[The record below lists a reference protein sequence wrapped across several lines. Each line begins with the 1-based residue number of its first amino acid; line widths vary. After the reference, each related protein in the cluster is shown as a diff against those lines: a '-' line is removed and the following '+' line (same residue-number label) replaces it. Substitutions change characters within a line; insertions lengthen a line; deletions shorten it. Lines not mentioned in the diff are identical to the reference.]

1 MSASLLT
8 TKLYFPPVRPNLV
21 SRPQLVERLNAG
33 LKGPLTLVSAP
44 AGFGKTSLISEWHT
58 QVGSKASAAWLSLD
72 EGDNEPIRFWSYLIS
87 ALETLRHNAFDTT
100 RGLLQSPQTFPP
112 ETIISSI
119 LRELESFPDDHTLV
133 LDDLHVITSPVIQQ
147 TLVLLIDHL
156 PPKLHLV
163 ILTRADPLLPL
174 ARLRARNQ
182 LTELRA
188 ADLRFT
194 LDEVKAFLSQ
204 TMGLV
209 LSPEQIASLEARTEG
224 WIAGL
229 QLAALSMQGRGDV
242 GDFVASFTG
251 SHHYVVDYLVEE
263 VLSLQSEKTRNFLL
277 KTSILERMN
286 APLCNT
292 LTGESDGQ
300 LMLEK
305 LEQANLFVV
314 GLDNERQWYR
324 YHQLFADVLQIR
336 LRQSNPECLNEL
348 HGCAAMWLE
357 KNNYLPEALQHALA
371 GGDKERAVRLAE
383 QKDSQMLARG
393 ELVALLGFLE
403 ALRELVHE
411 RPQLCIDKA
420 WALML
425 TGQIEEV
432 DLLLER
438 AERLISDRTPDEMG
452 QHIRGNIA
460 AIRCYMASRSG
471 DGRRC
476 LELGRLALEILP
488 ESNPGVRGVVH
499 MAMAGTHLLRGDSAT
514 AIQSMR
520 EAGRLGKLAGN
531 LHVAVTAI
539 SSVANILMAQGQLH
553 QSEEMYRDA
562 LQLAYLPDG
571 RILPI
576 AGRVFSGLSRLF
588 YEWNDLSAA
597 LEYSQQT
604 FELGQKWGNADSLVT
619 AHVMLARIS
628 QAGGD
633 SRGAEESIRNAEN
646 LVQTRQLTPTSAEW
660 VEMTRVWLW
669 LAQGNLEACER
680 WKRTNDPKP
689 AGKQTRNGGKRLIL
703 VRILL
708 AQENHATA
716 LKILSQLL
724 RETETAG
731 HWGSV
736 IELLVLQTL
745 TYQQKGDTPAAL
757 KALERALS
765 LAEPE
770 GYIRVFLDQ
779 GKPMKELLRRMKDH
793 KRPKDDPSTLH
804 RASSGRMKNY
814 VQKLLAAF
822 DDNSSSTPALRP
834 DASGPHSSHVLID
847 PLSKRELEILGLITA
862 GKSNQEIAQELVLA
876 VGTVKKHVSN
886 IFNKLNVDSRTRC
899 IAQAQKL
906 HLID

>member
-1 MSASLLT
+1 
-8 TKLYFPPVRPNLV
+8 
-21 SRPQLVERLNAG
+21 VERLNAG
-33 LKGPLTLVSAP
+33 LKKPLTLISAP
-44 AGFGKTSLISEWHT
+44 AGFGKTSLMSEWRI
-58 QVGSKASAAWLSLD
+58 GNESRIPAAWLSLD
-72 EGDNEPIRFWSYLIS
+72 EGDNDPSRFWSYLIAS
-87 ALETLRHNAFDTT
+87 LETLQHNSFDAT
-100 RGLLQSPQTFPP
+100 RGLLQSPQPVPP
-112 ETIISSI
+112 ESIASSI
-119 LRELESFPDDHTLV
+119 VHELESFPNDHVLV
-133 LDDLHVITSPVIQQ
+133 LDDLHVITSTFIQRG
-147 TLVLLIDHL
+147 LAFLLDHL
-156 PPKLHLV
+156 PPKSHLV
-163 ILTRADPLLPL
+163 ILTRADPSLPL
-174 ARLRARNQ
+174 SRLRVRDQ

-188 ADLRFT
+188 TDLRFT
-194 LDEVKAFLSQ
+194 LDEVTAFLSR
-204 TMGLV
+204 TMGLS
-209 LSPEQIASLEARTEG
+209 LTPEQIASLEAHTEG

-242 GDFVASFTG
+242 GDFVASFAG

-300 LMLEK
+300 PMLEK

-348 HGCAAMWLE
+348 HGRAAMWLE
-357 KNNYLPEALQHALA
+357 QNKYLPEALRHALA
-371 GGDKERAVRLAE
+371 GGDKERAGRLAE
-383 QKDSQMLARG
+383 QNDAQMLARG
-393 ELVALLGFLE
+393 ELVALLGWLE
-403 ALRELVHE
+403 ALKDLVQE

-425 TGQIEEV
+425 TGQVEEV
-432 DLLLER
+432 ESLLER
-438 AERLISDRTPDEMG
+438 AEQLISDCTSDEMG
-452 QHIRGNIA
+452 HRIRGNIA

-471 DGRRC
+471 DAPRC
-476 LELGRLALEILP
+476 LELGQRALEFLS

-499 MAMAGTHLLRGDSAT
+499 MAMGGTYLLRGDTAT

-539 SSVANILMAQGQLH
+539 SSVANILMAQGQLY
-553 QSEEMYRDA
+553 QSAEMYREA

-576 AGRVFSGLSRLF
+576 AGRVFSGLSRLS

-597 LEYSQQT
+597 LAYAQQT

-619 AHVMLARIS
+619 AHVMLGRIS
-628 QAGGD
+628 QARGD
-633 SRGAEESIRNAEN
+633 SRSADESMRNAEN
-646 LVQTRQLTPTSAEW
+646 LVRTRQLMPTSAEW

-669 LAQGNLEACER
+669 LVQGNLEACER
-680 WKRTNDPKP
+680 WKRSNDPKP
-689 AGKQTRNGGKRLIL
+689 AGKKTLNEGKRLIL
-703 VRILL
+703 ARILL
-708 AQENHATA
+708 AEKNHTIA

-724 RETETAG
+724 HENETAG

-745 TYQQKGDTPAAL
+745 TYQQQGETPAAL
-757 KALERALS
+757 NTLERALS

-770 GYIRVFLDQ
+770 GYIRIFLDQ

-793 KRPKDDPSTLH
+793 KRLKDDPSTLP
-804 RASSGRMKNY
+804 RASSGRMKNF
-814 VQKLLAAF
+814 VHKLLAFF
-822 DDNSSSTPALRP
+822 DDNSSGTPALQP
-834 DASGPHSSHVLID
+834 DASVPHLSHVLID
-847 PLSKRELEILGLITA
+847 PLSERELEILGLITA
-862 GKSNQEIAQELVLA
+862 GKSNQEIAHELVLA